1 MIDLQIYKHYN
12 KITTKLNW
20 KLFERFKRPSK
31 ESLGL
36 NRQRALIKREE
47 QVLLM

>member
-20 KLFERFKRPSK
+20 KLFMRDSK
-31 ESLGL
+31 G
-36 NRQRALIKREE
+36 QAKKA
-47 QVLLM
+47 QVWIDRVP